1 MYLAGAI
8 FVCDQCARVKA
19 ILPLIEN
26 LAIIYL
32 QAFLIETT
40 GEEGAIGICWVMSRD
55 VAKYPIMNRTA
66 SPPLPLLQQ
75 RTLHS
80 KMSIVQRLRTPIYT
94 KESAET
100 KHIKPQSR
108 KKVDPAS
115 RASHSHTEN
124 LWFWKLSSTPGKT
137 WLVLGQRSGQDAVEA
152 PKGGRLSFWP

>member
-1 MYLAGAI
+1 M
-8 FVCDQCARVKA
+8 
-19 ILPLIEN
+19 
-26 LAIIYL
+26 
-32 QAFLIETT
+32 IETT

-80 KMSIVQRLRTPIYT
+80 KMSIVQRLRTPVYT

-108 KKVDPAS
+108 KKVDSAS
-115 RASHSHTEN
+115 RASHSHPEN
-124 LWFWKLSSTPGKT
+124 CWFWKLSSTPGKT
-137 WLVLGQRSGQDAVEA
+137 WLCWDRGLGRMPWKPPKDGDFHSG
-152 PKGGRLSFWP
+152 PKDGARLIFSLMSVP